1 MGALVPEDNNLGAL
15 FIGVILSAIVYGI
28 TWQQG
33 YSYYTVHG
41 NKDPLFLKILV
52 SLLMVV
58 DSVNLA
64 FAAHGSYITSIT
76 NFGDYAADTHMPW
89 SIPSIGIT
97 GMFLEV
103 LIQHF
108 YAYRVYRLSK
118 GSLYMPVVII
128 VLSLTAFCAYKSKFL
143 LQSVSINRKIYPQ
156 PLDSFFVLA
165 CMRGKSQSLGRVAKS
180 DFGSRAITPNE
191 TEAHNELRF
200 FIASV
205 AMQVVCDLIITT
217 SMVCYLLNTRT
228 NIPRT
233 DSLLNT
239 LALYT
244 ISCGTLTAISA
255 IACLIMVSIYQH
267 NWIYLPFYILQVRL
281 YSCSFMS
288 VLNSRSHIRRKFMG
302 SNGGVITLSQLQS
315 DAHSGALARLPLQH
329 GTLPTV
335 GRTTPPPTPG
345 ARRHL
350 SLSLLESNIPVELE
364 KRSSCS

>member
-33 YSYYTVHG
+33 YAYYTIHG

-128 VLSLTAFCAYKSKFL
+128 VLSLTAFCAYKSNFL
-143 LQSVSINRKIYPQ
+143 LNFVSINRKIYPQ
-156 PLDSFFVLA
+156 PLDNFFVLA
-165 CMRGKSQSLGRVAKS
+165 CMRGKYQTLGRVAKS

-191 TEAHNELRF
+191 TEAHSKLRF

-205 AMQVVCDLIITT
+205 AMQVACDMIITT

-233 DSLLNT
+233 DSILNT

-302 SNGGVITLSQLQS
+302 SNGGAITLSQLQS
-315 DAHSGALARLPLQH
+315 DTHSAALARLPLQH

>member
-15 FIGVILSAIVYGI
+15 FIGVVLSAIVYGI

-33 YSYYTVHG
+33 YAYYTVHG
-41 NKDPLFLKILV
+41 NKDPIFLKILV

-76 NFGDYAADTHMPW
+76 NFGDYVADTRMPW

-118 GSLYMPVVII
+118 GSIYMPIVII

-143 LQSVSINRKIYPQ
+143 PKPISIDRKIHSQ
-156 PLDSFFVLA
+156 PLDSVRLVVPISPTEASTVTPVF
-165 CMRGKSQSLGRVAKS
+165 CISL
-180 DFGSRAITPNE
+180 AITPNE
-191 TEAHNELRF
+191 TEAHNKLRF

-205 AMQVVCDLIITT
+205 AMQVACDMIITT
-217 SMVCYLLNTRT
+217 SMVCFLLKNRT

-233 DSLLNT
+233 DSILNT

-302 SNGGVITLSQLQS
+302 SDGGAITLSQLQS

-350 SLSLLESNIPVELE
+350 SLSLLESNMPADLE

>member
-33 YSYYTVHG
+33 YAYYTIHG

-76 NFGDYAADTHMPW
+76 NFGDYAADSHMPW

-128 VLSLTAFCAYKSKFL
+128 VLSLTAVCAYKSKFL
-143 LQSVSINRKIYPQ
+143 LNFVSINRKIPAAFGQ
-156 PLDSFFVLA
+156 S

-191 TEAHNELRF
+191 TEAHSKLRF

-205 AMQVVCDLIITT
+205 AMQVACDMIITT

-233 DSLLNT
+233 DSILNT

-302 SNGGVITLSQLQS
+302 SNGSAITLSQLQS
-315 DAHSGALARLPLQH
+315 DTHSGALARLPLQH
-329 GTLPTV
+329 GTLPSV

>member
-33 YSYYTVHG
+33 YAYYTIHG
-41 NKDPLFLKILV
+41 NKDPFFLKILV
-52 SLLMVV
+52 SLLRVV

-64 FAAHGSYITSIT
+64 FAAHGSYVTSIT

-128 VLSLTAFCAYKSKFL
+128 VLSLTAFSSG
-143 LQSVSINRKIYPQ
+143 Q
-156 PLDSFFVLA
+156 FF
-165 CMRGKSQSLGRVAKS
+165 CISL
-180 DFGSRAITPNE
+180 AITPNE
-191 TEAHNELRF
+191 TEAHSKLRF

-205 AMQVVCDLIITT
+205 AMQVACDPDHHNKYGVLSPQYAHEHSKTPSST
-217 SMVCYLLNTRT
+217 RLPCTPLAVGPLQLFLPSRALSWSVVPLGMLNRAALLD
-228 NIPRT
+228 PCP
-233 DSLLNT
+233 LLT
-239 LALYT
+239 L
-244 ISCGTLTAISA
+244 SQ
-255 IACLIMVSIYQH
+255 VSIYQH

-302 SNGGVITLSQLQS
+302 SNGGAITLSQLQS
-315 DAHSGALARLPLQH
+315 DTHSGALARLPLQH

>member
-15 FIGVILSAIVYGI
+15 FIGVVLSAIVYGI

-33 YSYYTVHG
+33 YAYYTIHG
-41 NKDPLFLKILV
+41 NKDPLFLKIIV

-128 VLSLTAFCAYKSKFL
+128 VLSLTAF
-143 LQSVSINRKIYPQ
+143 
-156 PLDSFFVLA
+156 SFGQFFCISLA
-165 CMRGKSQSLGRVAKS
+165 T
-180 DFGSRAITPNE
+180 TPNE
-191 TEAHNELRF
+191 TEAHSKLRF

-205 AMQVVCDLIITT
+205 AMQVACDMIITT

-233 DSLLNT
+233 DSILNT
-239 LALYT
+239 LALYA

-255 IACLIMVSIYQH
+255 IACLITVSIYQH

-302 SNGGVITLSQLQS
+302 SNGGAITLSQLQS
-315 DAHSGALARLPLQH
+315 DTHSGALARLPLQH